1 MKKIIKT
8 TLIVVSSII
17 IVGIMV
23 VFMFKNIT
31 TVVYPGEGGVKDTF
45 GIVDTDTK
53 HGLVFRFPGISKV
66 TKYSTK
72 QQTADYADVAL
83 KASNLQMVYLNT
95 AVTYQINDEKLPL
108 MVQEYDMNNYVQDI
122 LSPKVESALQDAI
135 GKNDIWLLVTD
146 KQIVTDAIEYILA
159 DKLAEDNYLIIK
171 DVNLKTYKFD
181 PKYEDA
187 VLDKLTTEM
196 KLEKAKIQTDIARQ
210 EAEQMLAK
218 AMVEPQVAKEMSKA
232 ISNPLIVKYEAMKA
246 LQKWDGQAPS
256 TIMSGAENALPIIGI
271 SK

>member
-1 MKKIIKT
+1 MKTVKT
-8 TLIVVSSII
+8 ALIALSSVA
-17 IVGIMV
+17 IVLVMC
-23 VFMFKNIT
+23 VFVFKNTT
-31 TVVYPGEGGVKDTF
+31 TVVHPGEGGVKDTF
-45 GIVDTDTK
+45 GIVDPQTK
-53 HGLVFRFPGISKV
+53 HGLVWRFPGISKV
-66 TKYSTK
+66 NKYNTK
-72 QQTADYADVAL
+72 QQTADYPEVEL

-95 AVTYQINDEKLPL
+95 SVTYQINDENLPA

-146 KQIVTDAIEYILA
+146 KQTVTDAIEYILA
-159 DKLAEDNYLIIK
+159 DKLKEDNYLLVK

-181 PKYEDA
+181 PQFEEA
-187 VLDKLTTEM
+187 VLDKLTTEV
-196 KLEKAKIQTDIARQ
+196 KLEKAKVQTEIARQ

-218 AMVEPQVAKEMSKA
+218 AMVEPKVAKEMSKA
-232 ISNPLIVKYEAMKA
+232 ISNPLIIKYEAMKA

-256 TIMSGAENALPIIGI
+256 TIMSGADNALPIIGI